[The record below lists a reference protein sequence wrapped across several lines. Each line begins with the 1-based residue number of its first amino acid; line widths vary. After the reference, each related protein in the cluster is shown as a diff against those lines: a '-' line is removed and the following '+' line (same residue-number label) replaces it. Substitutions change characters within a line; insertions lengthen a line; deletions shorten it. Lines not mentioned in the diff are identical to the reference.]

1 MVDLD
6 IGRDYK
12 NVLTY
17 SRDFLPIYMNYMYNS
32 DKEHFILNFSERR
45 NTASPRANV
54 WGDMLSEQSA
64 DDRPSRTNS
73 PGRDHE
79 STPAPSLSEAASAFV
94 KKEVDGEA
102 AAAVV
107 APVEGLPPLVD
118 LDDDIALLELDK
130 YLQGDRTLQ
139 TSAASV
145 KPDLKDMLVTP
156 DGSKKASVQFNAEAE
171 QVRN

>member
-1 MVDLD
+1 
-6 IGRDYK
+6 
-12 NVLTY
+12 
-17 SRDFLPIYMNYMYNS
+17 MNYMYNS